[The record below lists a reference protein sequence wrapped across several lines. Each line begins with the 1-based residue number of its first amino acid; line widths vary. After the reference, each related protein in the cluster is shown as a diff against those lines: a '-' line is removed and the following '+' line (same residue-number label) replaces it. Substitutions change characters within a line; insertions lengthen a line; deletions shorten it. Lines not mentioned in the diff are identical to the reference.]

1 MNDFLQKPV
10 EDAPMW
16 LELAKIIYPLI
27 IAYFVYKYTTSI
39 HKKNLLNELDSK
51 SEWRK
56 KLFEVAGEKDI
67 GLEEIYKLRTSVR
80 FDVKDNP
87 KSIFEKKTNDII
99 RFCDCITSSHFE
111 IDKHLPY
118 IEQEMT
124 RIYCRY
130 LLANHWEVL
139 QLGFIKR
146 RYYDISKWLCFDC
159 LKSKWYKKE
168 LELDRKTN
176 ELIANLE

>member
-1 MNDFLQKPV
+1 MIDFLQKPV
-10 EDAPMW
+10 EHAPMW

-27 IAYFVYKYTTSI
+27 IAFFVYQYTSNI

-56 KLFEVAGEKDI
+56 KLFEVAGED
-67 GLEEIYKLRTSVR
+67 EIKLKSIYILRASVR
-80 FDVKDNP
+80 FDIKDNP
-87 KSIFEKKTNDII
+87 KSIFEKKSNDII
-99 RFCDCITSSHFE
+99 RFCDCITSSHSE
-111 IDKHLPY
+111 IEEKLPY

-130 LLANHWEVL
+130 LLANHWEIL
-139 QLGFIKR
+139 QLDIKKLIH
-146 RYYDISKWLCFDC
+146 YKISKFLYFNIIR
-159 LKSKWYKKE
+159 SSWYKKE

-176 ELIANLE
+176 ALISDLE